1 MSNVVELDNMRVL
14 MKKIPLDIIREHIAP
29 YMYLKQSECLL
40 RDIESYVDVRERLLD
55 LYSSMYPNMNKYN
68 DWLSNDI
75 CRFFNENVP
84 INHGY
89 TNNNLRKWR
98 RLFVFHDKSDY
109 IIIDYLSRYF
119 LRYSSREFR
128 VYLGILTPFEREE
141 FIEFCITI

>member
-1 MSNVVELDNMRVL
+1 MCDIDSLRIL
-14 MKKIPLDIIREHIAP
+14 MKKIPFDIIREHIAP
-29 YMYLKQSECLL
+29 YTYLKQPACLL
-40 RDIESYVDVRERLLD
+40 RDIESYVDIRERLLD
-55 LYSSMYPNMNKYN
+55 LYSSMYPNINKYH

-75 CRFFNENVP
+75 CRFFNENIP

-98 RLFVFHDKSDY
+98 RLFVFHDKSDHV
-109 IIIDYLSRYF
+109 IIDYLS
-119 LRYSSREFR
+119 RYSSREFR

>member
-1 MSNVVELDNMRVL
+1 MCDVDSCIMRGL
-14 MKKIPLDIIREHIAP
+14 MKKIPMDIIREHIAP
-29 YMYLKQSECLL
+29 YMYLKQPECLL
-40 RDIESYVDVRERLLD
+40 RDIESYVDVRERLID
-55 LYSSMYPNMNKYN
+55 LYSSMYPNMNKYD

-98 RLFVFHDKSDY
+98 RLFVFHDKSDHV
-109 IIIDYLSRYF
+109 IIDYLTRYF